1 MKNTD
6 IAYQVS
12 ATVVRSLPLLQ
23 FPHLSKVKE
32 VLQGLFS
39 LMFMFVT
46 VYAGK

>member
-1 MKNTD
+1 MKNTH

-12 ATVVRSLPLLQ
+12 ATVVHSLPLLQ
-23 FPHLSKVKE
+23 FAHLSKIKE

-39 LMFMFVT
+39 LMFIVLT